1 MLEKDGLLNDLLS
14 GQTIRGISCRTGS
27 AEFQCDDG
35 RSLTL
40 YALPDVYF
48 QPDDV
53 SERLAD
59 APLPQKLRALI
70 GQRIMS
76 VRADGMGLLHEAR
89 GLCRSALRQRA
100 LLHRRDGRG
109 YERRAERLAVLM
121 VMHRPDGASG

>member
-76 VRADGMGLLHEAR
+76 VRADGMGDYCMRLGDFA
-89 GLCRSALRQRA
+89 GLRFGKGRSFTGETGAVTNEGQSVLRF
-100 LLHRRDGRG
+100 
-109 YERRAERLAVLM
+109 
-121 VMHRPDGASG
+121 